1 MIRTQ
6 IYLSEREQRLLR
18 TISARTG
25 KTQSALVREAV
36 DQFIADFDSRH
47 SQTNLMAAFGI
58 WKNRK
63 DIDPQKIRRS
73 WDRTTGAKK
82 T

>member
-1 MIRTQ
+1 MVRTQ

-18 TISARTG
+18 TISAQTG

-36 DQFIADFDSRH
+36 DQFIAEFDGRH
-47 SQTNLMAAFGI
+47 NQANLMAAFGI

-73 WDRTTGAKK
+73 WDRSAGTKK